1 MQKLKLLFYFIGL
14 FLLFRFIF
22 IFRQITCVAE
32 NNRLEAEVCQLINA
46 NLRGK
51 SLFFTDLEQ
60 EAVWDELLAN
70 QKFNQLYQFQK
81 IEKSITGQAKLYLTS
96 KLPDYRLVIGEQKYL
111 LNQSNQLKNDQAQL
125 SLLNIEFKDQ
135 LDLIQQGYL
144 AENYHQ
150 QFLQLSQAIGL
161 HKIPVTK
168 IVWQDDLNIYLDLD
182 PQKTKLRVILDNT
195 GDFAEQME
203 RLAIILNADEAQGLL
218 ADQKTLDLR
227 FNLPVLKP

>member
-1 MQKLKLLFYFIGL
+1 MRKLKLPLYFIGL
-14 FLLFRFIF
+14 FLLFRFVF
-22 IFRQITCVAE
+22 VFRQITCLVE

-46 NLRGK
+46 NLQGK

-60 EAVWDELLAN
+60 EAFWQELLAN

-81 IEKSITGQAKLYLTS
+81 IEKTITGQAKLYLTS
-96 KLPDYRLVIGEQKYL
+96 KLPDYRIVIGEQKYL

-125 SLLNIEFKDQ
+125 SLLSIEYKDQ
-135 LDLIQQGYL
+135 INLIHQGYL

-150 QFLQLSQAIGL
+150 QFLQLSQALSL
-161 HKIPVTK
+161 HKIPASK

-182 PQKTKLRVILDNT
+182 PQISKLRVIIDNT
-195 GDFAEQME
+195 RDFAEQME
-203 RLAIILNADEAQGLL
+203 RLAIILNADEAQNLL
-218 ADQKTLDLR
+218 TEQKTLDLR